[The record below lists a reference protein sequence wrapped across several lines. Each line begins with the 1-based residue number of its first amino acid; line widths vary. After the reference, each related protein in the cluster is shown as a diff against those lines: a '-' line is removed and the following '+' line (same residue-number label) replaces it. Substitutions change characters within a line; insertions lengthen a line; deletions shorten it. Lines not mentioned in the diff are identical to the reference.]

1 MARKLTDRIVRA
13 ITGPLWQR
21 DDLQMRAADAL
32 LSAIET
38 MRRRGRRRARDTRRR
53 RARKSAQ

>member
-13 ITGPLWQR
+13 ITGPLWLR
-21 DDLQMRAADAL
+21 DELQMRAADAL

-38 MRRRGRRRARDTRRR
+38 KRRRGRRRARATKRR
-53 RARKSAQ
+53 RARKSAR